1 MLLVPVLT
9 AAGMP
14 SLPPASAAPPVASAA
29 IATPGFVTVLFGRT
43 QWVSVATQ
51 NGIPCVRLP
60 GTVTLGHVHKALAK
74 RGLDAVGVVI
84 PSRTPK
90 TGYRCFGG
98 YTVHPGWDRLERWYA
113 HGWRFVSGGSH
124 RDIRKMTYEGKLAES
139 CESLRVFRDHG
150 MPGRGMYAYAND
162 KWSLSAQR
170 DPVSRCFDF
179 GRRYARFR
187 VNDRS
192 STTPPWLQWTHSVNG
207 GRCHARSLRCYR
219 SGSTPSRYDSPK
231 RLAALMAAE
240 PNTWVAVQFYRF
252 VKGRYHGSSEW
263 NWNCRGPHW
272 RRHHTSQLELYCYRD
287 FVRVMNALRNR
298 VGSGGVIERDPG
310 TVAAAWGRVLSPPGP
325 GELRTTR
332 TRIACGAA
340 RVGVSVTCRATVTD
354 TDDGIPKAP
363 GGRVRWSSTDG
374 RFGATSCLLSGVRPS
389 TTCRVSFT
397 PSTVGAGVQ
406 ASYGASSTHA
416 ASAGHVVLSTTA

>member
-1 MLLVPVLT
+1 VLLSGVLV
-9 AAGMP
+9 AAGLS
-14 SLPPASAAPPVASAA
+14 SLPRSGVAAPVASTASVA
-29 IATPGFVTVLFGRT
+29 PGFVSVIFGRT
-43 QWVSVATQ
+43 QWVSVATL
-51 NGIPCVRLP
+51 NGTPCSRLP
-60 GTVTLGHVHKALAK
+60 DTVTLGHAHKALAK

-84 PSRTPK
+84 PSRTPE
-90 TGYRCFGG
+90 TRFRCFDGF
-98 YTVHPGWDRLERWYA
+98 TLQPGWDRLERWHA
-113 HGWRFVSGGSH
+113 HGWAFVSGGSH
-124 RDIRKMTYEGKLAES
+124 RDIRRMTYEGKLAES
-139 CESLRVFRDHG
+139 CGSLRVFRDHG
-150 MPGRGMYAYAND
+150 MPGWGMYAYAND

-170 DPVSRCFDF
+170 DPVSRCFDL
-179 GRRYARFR
+179 GRRYAPFR

-272 RRHHTSQLELYCYRD
+272 RRHYTSQFELYCYRD
-287 FVRVMNALRNR
+287 FIRVMNALRNR
-298 VGSGGVIERDPG
+298 VSSSGVIERDPA

-332 TRIACGAA
+332 TRIACGSAQ
-340 RVGVSVTCRATVTD
+340 VGRSVTCRATVTD

-363 GGRVRWSSTDG
+363 SGRVRWASADG
-374 RFGATSCLLSGVRPS
+374 TFGTTSCLLSGVRPS
-389 TTCRVSFT
+389 TSCKVSFT
-397 PSTVGAGVQ
+397 PSIARAGVH
-406 ASYGASSTHA
+406 ASYGGSSADA
-416 ASAGHVVLSTTA
+416 ASAGYVVVS